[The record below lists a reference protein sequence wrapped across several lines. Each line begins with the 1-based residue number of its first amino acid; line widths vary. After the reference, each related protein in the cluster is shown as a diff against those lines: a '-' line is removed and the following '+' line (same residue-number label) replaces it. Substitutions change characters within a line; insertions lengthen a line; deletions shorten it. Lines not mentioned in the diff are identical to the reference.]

1 MSANN
6 PYFDH
11 STSNKRLIAG
21 DTARAG
27 DVNALFDAVSAG
39 FTAAMGDI
47 ALRLPLPAGT
57 QTNIPLTPA
66 ARAARALVF
75 GADGHLE
82 TWPAIDAATV
92 SQLFAAR
99 DDATQQAGIADGHR
113 QAAASSA
120 VQAADQVSL
129 AADQVSLARDWAS
142 KAGTPVAGS
151 TYSARHYAE
160 VAASRA
166 AEVDDKLA
174 SIADGPVHR
183 VNGQMGDV
191 TLTAADVGAQAAM
204 AMATTQ
210 EMQAGSEMAARAMSP
225 ALIDEAIKSRAPA
238 SSFVATFKYQ

>member
-57 QTNIPLTPA
+57 QTSIPLTPA

-92 SQLFAAR
+92 SKLFDAR
-99 DDATQQAGIADGHR
+99 DNTIELTKQAEFYTREAESNKQAAETFMHSAREASQDAGQYANHAHNTYLATQQELQR
-113 QAAASSA
+113 LQ
-120 VQAADQVSL
+120 
-129 AADQVSLARDWAS
+129 
-142 KAGTPVAGS
+142 T
-151 TYSARHYAE
+151 
-160 VAASRA
+160 
-166 AEVDDKLA
+166 
-174 SIADGPVHR
+174 
-183 VNGQMGDV
+183 M
-191 TLTAADVGAQAAM
+191 DVGLFHDRLTVMEGLLFA
-204 AMATTQ
+204 
-210 EMQAGSEMAARAMSP
+210 S
-225 ALIDEAIKSRAPA
+225 LI
-238 SSFVATFKYQ
+238 